1 MRCIVLLLYLCLVG
15 LSPATSLQ
23 PVIAM
28 TRHRNSPA
36 HRAVHKAM
44 KARKVLGT
52 KLMEDLTRMQE
63 MEDTLLEST
72 LRAYIERKKASQ
84 VKSDAARRRKFRP
97 RKSWASFQSNL
108 TDRQF
113 RRYFRMPRECFDLLC
128 EKIEANVGEREFK
141 SENYLH
147 LFRGG
152 YKDNDLRTTN
162 IMRAHEATT
171 GGFIS
176 GEVKLALT
184 LRLLAGGSYLDLALL
199 FETGQHYAYEI
210 FHHVIKNWI
219 CDDRLVKI
227 NGLDYVA
234 NMDAMKAVALE
245 FARASGGVI
254 NGCIGAIDGWVV
266 KMKRPIS

>member
-1 MRCIVLLLYLCLVG
+1 
-15 LSPATSLQ
+15 
-23 PVIAM
+23 M

-36 HRAVHKAM
+36 HRSVHKAM
-44 KARKVLGT
+44 KARKVPGT
-52 KLMEDLTRMQE
+52 KLMEELTQLQE
-63 MEDTLLEST
+63 MEDCLLEKT
-72 LRAYIERKKASQ
+72 LHAYVERKKVSKA
-84 VKSDAARRRKFRP
+84 KSDAARRRKFRP
-97 RKSWASFQSNL
+97 RKSWATFQSNL

-128 EKIEANVGEREFK
+128 EKIEAIVGEREFK
-141 SENYLH
+141 SENYLQ
-147 LFRGG
+147 LLREG

-162 IMRAHEATT
+162 IMLAHEKTT

-210 FHHVIKNWI
+210 FHDVIKNWI
-219 CDDRLVKI
+219 CNDRLVKI

-234 NMDAMKAVALE
+234 DTDAMKKVALD

-266 KMKRPIS
+266 KIKRPSLRDGVTNPGSSHAN